1 MMLLHL
7 MRWLKEHSD
16 FTFEIVS
23 VVGGPLMKEYASL
36 GRSVALD
43 ETWAGRIIST
53 DWLVAQAFTH
63 KPNMLTRAAAR
74 LTWRL
79 RRWAIRRQLGDVSRF
94 SLIYANSSASAAY
107 FSALPSRRPPL
118 ITHVHELAHSL
129 RHLMPPGAIEA
140 MLKGTR
146 RFIACSEGVRQTLVS
161 NYEVPADDITVC
173 HEPVV
178 GEDLDRGGGH
188 DRTSVLAELDIP
200 EGALIVGGA
209 GAGTW
214 RKGTD
219 LFGIVASS
227 IRKQLSTMPIFFVW
241 VGGFPVEVEDRNF
254 RYDFEKLE
262 LSDRLR
268 LVDTVVDPYRY
279 FAMFD
284 VLALTSR
291 EDPFPLV
298 ALEVSAMAIPVVA
311 FDSGGITEM
320 LPPEAG
326 AVVPYA
332 DTEEMKRRIVEL
344 LQDSELRAMR
354 GAVAAQWVRS
364 HYDIK
369 IIGPQILSVIE
380 ATRAPAHTE

>member
-7 MRWLKEHSD
+7 MRWLKEHSEV
-16 FTFEIVS
+16 TFEMVAL
-23 VVGGPLMKEYASL
+23 VGGPLMKEYSSL
-36 GRSVALD
+36 GRAVALD
-43 ETWAGRIIST
+43 RTWAGRIISA

-63 KPNMLTRAAAR
+63 KPNLLTRTAVR
-74 LTWRL
+74 VTWRL
-79 RRWAIRRQLGDVSRF
+79 RRWAIRRQLGDVTRF
-94 SLIYANSSASAAY
+94 SLIYANSAASAAC

-129 RHLMPPGAIEA
+129 RHLMPPGGVEA
-140 MLKGTR
+140 MLKSTSH
-146 RFIACSEGVRQTLVS
+146 FIACSDGVRQTLVS
-161 NYEVPADDITVC
+161 NYGVPANDISVC

-178 GEDLDRGGGH
+178 AEDLDRAGDGH
-188 DRTSVLAELDIP
+188 DRTAVLAELDIP
-200 EGALIVGGA
+200 EGALVVGGA

-227 IRKQLSTMPIFFVW
+227 IRKQLSTLPIYFVW
-241 VGGFPVEVEDRNF
+241 VGGFPVEVEDRNL
-254 RYDFEKLE
+254 RYDFEKME

-279 FAMFD
+279 FSTFD

-298 ALEVSAMAIPVVA
+298 ALEASAMAIPVVA

-320 LPPEAG
+320 LPPEAS

-344 LQDSELRAMR
+344 LQDSELGARR
-354 GAVAAQWVRS
+354 GAAAAQWVRS
-364 HYDIK
+364 NYDIK
-369 IIGPQILSVIE
+369 IIGPRILSVIE
-380 ATRAPAHTE
+380 ATRHQHTE